1 MIFISRLV
9 TTCLVLLVC
18 HQIELQAT
26 SQSIEFI
33 ETTLD
38 NGLRIVVAEDH
49 VAPVVSIA
57 VNYEVGSRDE
67 RRGRT
72 GFAHLFE
79 HMMFEGSENVGD
91 GEHVLLIGNNG
102 GDVNGTTN
110 KDRTI
115 YFERMP
121 SNQLDLALFL
131 EADRMASLDITQE
144 NLDNQRQAVQEERR
158 LRIDN
163 QPYGHVFEVVDE
175 LAYTN
180 FAYAHSV
187 IGSMTD
193 LSAATITDV
202 ASFFRTY

>member
-1 MIFISRLV
+1 MKFISRLV
-9 TTCLVLLVC
+9 TTCLVLLAC

-102 GDVNGTTN
+102 GDLNGTTN

-144 NLDNQRQAVQEERR
+144 NLDNQRQAVQ
-158 LRIDN
+158 
-163 QPYGHVFEVVDE
+163 
-175 LAYTN
+175 
-180 FAYAHSV
+180 
-187 IGSMTD
+187 
-193 LSAATITDV
+193 
-202 ASFFRTY
+202 

>member
-1 MIFISRLV
+1 MKFISRLV
-9 TTCLVLLVC
+9 TTCLVLLAC
-18 HQIELQAT
+18 HQLELHAT

-33 ETTLD
+33 ETTRD

-102 GDVNGTTN
+102 GDRRINFLLNRQILGVEIDKLHG
-110 KDRTI
+110 
-115 YFERMP
+115 P
-121 SNQLDLALFL
+121 SF
-131 EADRMASLDITQE
+131 
-144 NLDNQRQAVQEERR
+144 
-158 LRIDN
+158 
-163 QPYGHVFEVVDE
+163 PPE
-175 LAYTN
+175 LWG
-180 FAYAHSV
+180 V
-187 IGSMTD
+187 P
-193 LSAATITDV
+193 LS
-202 ASFFRTY
+202 

>member
-1 MIFISRLV
+1 MKFISRLV
-9 TTCLVLLVC
+9 TTCLVLLAC

-79 HMMFEGSENVGD
+79 HMMF
-91 GEHVLLIGNNG
+91 
-102 GDVNGTTN
+102 
-110 KDRTI
+110 
-115 YFERMP
+115 
-121 SNQLDLALFL
+121 
-131 EADRMASLDITQE
+131 
-144 NLDNQRQAVQEERR
+144 
-158 LRIDN
+158 
-163 QPYGHVFEVVDE
+163 
-175 LAYTN
+175 
-180 FAYAHSV
+180 
-187 IGSMTD
+187 
-193 LSAATITDV
+193 
-202 ASFFRTY
+202 